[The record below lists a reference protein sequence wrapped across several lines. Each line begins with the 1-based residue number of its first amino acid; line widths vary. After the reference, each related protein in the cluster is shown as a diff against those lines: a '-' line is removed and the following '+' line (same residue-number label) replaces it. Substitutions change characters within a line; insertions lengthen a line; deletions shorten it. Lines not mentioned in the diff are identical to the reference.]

1 MNRAIIFLIFEGG
14 NMHRRSSEI
23 ISRLTTIS
31 ILSAL
36 GFILMAFCRFPY
48 PFAPWLMIEISDLI
62 VLIAYALY
70 GFSGGILTALLKT
83 GLDLLVNGVTGIG
96 GIGNLT
102 ALLTSLLLVFF
113 LFLTSHVFKWFKKG
127 FRFRILS
134 YGVIVLSMSILLTF
148 LNFLFI
154 TPTYMTGQ
162 FTTCFDT
169 LAVDQTLNGFQS
181 MGITNSSYFLLIFII
196 YFPFNLCKDALIC
209 FVYELVFNR
218 LIFVV
223 MNRSPFFKKYFVGSV
238 FRKKEDSEEEKKEE
252 KEEKHEL

>member
-1 MNRAIIFLIFEGG
+1 
-14 NMHRRSSEI
+14 MHRRSSEI

-48 PFAPWLMIEISDLI
+48 PFAPWLMIEISDLV

-127 FRFRILS
+127 FRFRLLS